1 MTARLSI
8 GEFALMTH
16 LSKKALRYYHEVGL
30 LEPIHTD
37 PHTGYRHYG
46 TDQVTQAQIIRC
58 YRGMDMPLPEV
69 KAVLAAE
76 RTEDRNAI
84 IATHLT
90 RMEDQLRETGKAVQT
105 LRELLTGSSGQ
116 LDVEFR
122 TLPRTRA
129 WALTSMISLDDY
141 YTWYADALREIRTA
155 LPRVEQAPR
164 GPLGGLV
171 TRELFTDETGRAT
184 LFVPMDVPPP
194 ADTRLVE
201 ISLPAT
207 RDAVAV
213 HTGDREGADL
223 VCGALGSY
231 IMERQIG
238 VPGPVREHYLSI
250 EGSDP
255 THTEICWPVT
265 ADSR

>member
-1 MTARLSI
+1 MTARLNI

-46 TDQVTQAQIIRC
+46 TDQVNQAQIIRC
-58 YRGMDMPLPEV
+58 YRGMDMPLPEI

-76 RTEDRNAI
+76 SAEGRNAI

-90 RMEDQLRETGKAVQT
+90 RMEDQLRETSKAVQT
-105 LRELLTGSSGQ
+105 LRELLTGSSAQ

-122 TLPRTRA
+122 TVPRTPA
-129 WALTSMISLDDY
+129 WALTSMINLDDY
-141 YTWYADALREIRTA
+141 YTWYADALQEIHTA
-155 LPRVEQAPR
+155 LPRVERAPR

-171 TRELFTDETGRAT
+171 TQELFTDETGGVT

-194 ADTRLVE
+194 AGTRLVE
-201 ISLPAT
+201 ISLPAAHY
-207 RDAVAV
+207 AVAV
-213 HTGDREGADL
+213 HTGDREGADR
-223 VCGALGSY
+223 VCGDLGSY
-231 IMERQIG
+231 IMDREIG

-250 EGSDP
+250 EGSSP
-255 THTEICWPVT
+255 TRTEICWPVT
-265 ADSR
+265 TDAK